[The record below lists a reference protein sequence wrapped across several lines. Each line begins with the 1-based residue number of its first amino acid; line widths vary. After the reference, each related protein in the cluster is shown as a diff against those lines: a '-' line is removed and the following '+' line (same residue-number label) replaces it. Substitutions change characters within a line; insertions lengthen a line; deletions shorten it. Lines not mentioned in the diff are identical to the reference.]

1 MNKKEKKRNKKFLQ
15 YFRQRQIEGLFC
27 GSLRKTI
34 EVKKARKHGNYPEP
48 DAFFFFGSGLFCD
61 ADNPPPLSWA
71 SSHLTNSYAA
81 VSLWQHKLC
90 LWTVS
95 RLYKFWGGDWHN
107 QTCNL
112 GLFIISNEECMSS
125 RQSLLTPQE
134 PVLSSSLTDY
144 LEPCT
149 NSS

>member
-1 MNKKEKKRNKKFLQ
+1 MNKKEKKKRKKKFLQ

-27 GSLRKTI
+27 GSLRKTT

-48 DAFFFFGSGLFCD
+48 DAFFFFFGSGLFCD

-90 LWTVS
+90 
-95 RLYKFWGGDWHN
+95 
-107 QTCNL
+107 C
-112 GLFIISNEECMSS
+112 GL
-125 RQSLLTPQE
+125 
-134 PVLSSSLTDY
+134 
-144 LEPCT
+144 
-149 NSS
+149 